1 MKRIIKIIA
10 VIIGTI
16 IGAGFASGKE
26 IYVFFAEYGKLGIIG
41 AIISSILTGTII
53 YCTIAITKKNNI
65 NNNNQFVKV
74 ITSNKSEEIIKNII
88 NIFLLISFW
97 IMCTGICTFFKQ
109 EMNIPIIVTAT
120 INSIFVYFLLMKNIK
135 GIMKIN
141 MIIIPVML
149 IIIIYITLKNT
160 NISYI
165 INTYSTNRKIIKAIF
180 MSLLYTN
187 YNTIVLI
194 PIIVSLTKYINTK
207 KEAVI
212 VAIISSTI
220 VFVLI
225 LCLCQLLL
233 STSINIQN
241 IEIPI
246 LAILDNYNKNEKIL
260 YSLAIVV
267 AIITSIISAGYGIL
281 ENIKD
286 KKKYKI
292 VTLIM
297 CILTIPISYIGFGK
311 LVEVLYPTFGLIGIF
326 QAILILK
333 TTNSIAK
340 NEEN

>member
-1 MKRIIKIIA
+1 
-10 VIIGTI
+10 
-16 IGAGFASGKE
+16 
-26 IYVFFAEYGKLGIIG
+26 
-41 AIISSILTGTII
+41 
-53 YCTIAITKKNNI
+53 
-65 NNNNQFVKV
+65 
-74 ITSNKSEEIIKNII
+74 
-88 NIFLLISFW
+88 
-97 IMCTGICTFFKQ
+97 
-109 EMNIPIIVTAT
+109 
-120 INSIFVYFLLMKNIK
+120 
-135 GIMKIN
+135 
-141 MIIIPVML
+141 
-149 IIIIYITLKNT
+149 
-160 NISYI
+160 
-165 INTYSTNRKIIKAIF
+165 

-246 LAILDNYNKNEKIL
+246 LTILDNYNKNEKIL